1 MCDRIFDEEAGYP
14 ASKITSRVVSAT
26 GPAPCSAGEVQ
37 CDGSPGGVQLA
48 EPDHGAI
55 RWEALDLDP
64 ALAQTLQRGGV
75 GAHLR
80 RRPHPHDQP
89 LGELIENVLEIL
101 EHQRVPV
108 ATPPVPYDPAGHHD
122 QVARLRLSFHHEA
135 TEPVVLDPRHVLM
148 ILRGPDPRH
157 SLAVPC
163 RVGQQSLVIRDQI
176 GQLLGQPVPVTW

>member
-1 MCDRIFDEEAGYP
+1 MERTGGSAIEIREDDRVRSWP
-14 ASKITSRVVSAT
+14 ASSAT

-55 RWEALDLDP
+55 RWEALHLDP
-64 ALAQTLQRGGV
+64 TLAQTLQRGGV

-89 LGELIENVLEIL
+89 LGELIKNVLEIL

-108 ATPPVPYDPAGHHD
+108 ATPPVPYDPARHHD
-122 QVARLRLSFHHEA
+122 QVARLRLSFHHDA
-135 TEPVVLDPRHVLM
+135 TEPVVLDLRHVFM
-148 ILRGPDPRH
+148 IPPLTGPPPLAAR
-157 SLAVPC
+157 SLSS
-163 RVGQQSLVIRDQI
+163 RST
-176 GQLLGQPVPVTW
+176 VTR